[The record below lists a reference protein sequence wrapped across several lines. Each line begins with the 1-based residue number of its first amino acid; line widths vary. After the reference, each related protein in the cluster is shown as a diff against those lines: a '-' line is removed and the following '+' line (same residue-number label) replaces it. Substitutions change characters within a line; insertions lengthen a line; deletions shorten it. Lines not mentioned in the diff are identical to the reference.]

1 MAKIYHSEF
10 KKKLSEKNKIS
21 WTNEPKHENKF
32 QTNLKEKREYFKNTL
47 LKYLDNKIIK
57 KCDRS
62 HDICALK
69 YGPKDSDLEAIII
82 LQEFSNDDSDTAITW
97 EYLLYNR
104 LSETYDDSKFFS
116 NTDKALIYFI
126 DKIENMINN

>member
-1 MAKIYHSEF
+1 MPT
-10 KKKLSEKNKIS
+10 NKILFGCS
-21 WTNEPKHENKF
+21 ASNKF
-32 QTNLKEKREYFKNTL
+32 
-47 LKYLDNKIIK
+47 DNKIIK

-104 LSETYDDSKFFS
+104 LSETYDDSKFYDFS
-116 NTDKALIYFI
+116 KHIFLTK
-126 DKIENMINN
+126 NMILNIPAL